1 MAAGSEALGLPV
13 TNPSLKPY
21 GTKEGR
27 IYAGMGV
34 MPGSSMYWTSGN
46 NPAVINKDAPI
57 TSYDNRGDMHTQA
70 HNTLAQLK
78 ENLATVGLTL
88 ADVVYVRAFLG
99 PDWNMGGK
107 FDFDGWNKA
116 YGEFFNNPDQ
126 PHKPARVTVTTPT
139 FAANAGGHPNTMIEV
154 EFVAAFPKAPS
165 LFDGPAVETRALRQY
180 GAPTANVA
188 SGVAVKPH
196 SAFYVSGG
204 ALPSIGGDMKTQAL
218 SALESLKSRL
228 AEAGMNFRDVVFM
241 RAYLVPDAD
250 GTVDR
255 DGWNAAYTTF
265 FNNPEQPHKPARVTI
280 PVYSLPK
287 SESKIAIDIIAV
299 GS

>member
-1 MAAGSEALGLPV
+1 
-13 TNPSLKPY
+13 
-21 GTKEGR
+21 
-27 IYAGMGV
+27 
-34 MPGSSMYWTSGN
+34 
-46 NPAVINKDAPI
+46 
-57 TSYDNRGDMHTQA
+57 
-70 HNTLAQLK
+70 
-78 ENLATVGLTL
+78 
-88 ADVVYVRAFLG
+88 
-99 PDWNMGGK
+99 
-107 FDFDGWNKA
+107 
-116 YGEFFNNPDQ
+116 
-126 PHKPARVTVTTPT
+126 
-139 FAANAGGHPNTMIEV
+139 
-154 EFVAAFPKAPS
+154 
-165 LFDGPAVETRALRQY
+165 
-180 GAPTANVA
+180 
-188 SGVAVKPH
+188 
-196 SAFYVSGG
+196 
-204 ALPSIGGDMKTQAL
+204 MKTQAL